1 MQGGEIMGEG
11 YKVIIFMW
19 IPMLIMLIALLSL
32 VGYSE
37 SRHKKALK
45 KSANFKRAINTP
57 KGI

>member
-1 MQGGEIMGEG
+1 MGEG

-19 IPMLIMLIALLSL
+19 IPMAIMLITLLSV